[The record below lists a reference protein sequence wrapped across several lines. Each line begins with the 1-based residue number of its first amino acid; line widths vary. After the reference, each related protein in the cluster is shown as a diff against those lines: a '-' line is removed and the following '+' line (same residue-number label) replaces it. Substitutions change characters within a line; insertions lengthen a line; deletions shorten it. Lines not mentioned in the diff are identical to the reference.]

1 MPANQFVYNR
11 DAKETGSK
19 FLEGDTII
27 INSRAPNNQKNSK
40 TGWIGKM

>member
-27 INSRAPNNQKNSK
+27 INSPARNNQKNLK
-40 TGWIGKM
+40 LDKVGKM